1 MKYTRLFLLALI
13 VCVAMPHVYSQKYK
27 WTKYYMEV
35 GALGGGSFYL
45 GDVNTKLFNKTMA
58 TGGAFLKYKF
68 NGRWEA
74 KLQSTSGMAGIGD
87 VGGKDVKT
95 FFADAALS
103 AEFNFFNFAVM
114 SLEPGASNI
123 SPYIFAG
130 LGVSYFNDNV
140 APIVPMGLGVKWRF
154 AKRWNLGAYWSFQ
167 KTLWNDNFD
176 LVDNSLNLPKS
187 MWNNNDWYSTAALYI
202 SFDFWEIC
210 PSCRDGRPDY
220 FYQGY

>member
-13 VCVAMPHVYSQKYK
+13 ACVVIPNAYSQKYK

-68 NGRWEA
+68 NGRWES
-74 KLQSTSGMAGIGD
+74 KFQTTSGMAGIGD
-87 VGGKDVKT
+87 VGGKEVKT
-95 FFADAALS
+95 FFADAALI

-176 LVDNSLNLPKS
+176 LVDNPLNLPKS

-210 PSCRDGRPDY
+210 SSCKDGHQEY